1 MYNTNFIMHG
11 CVEKS
16 QKSHDIVNKKAKKP
30 NQTTNTYYTRI
41 KINNGKFN
49 VDLHLRIIFKR
60 KEQEQ
65 DVQRSF
71 SIKCSLDDLMEKF
84 KLHLIEKTLSEK
96 IINLILLNLVFYTY
110 VYDISNIKET
120 KQNSNILTHI
130 HVLTW

>member
-1 MYNTNFIMHG
+1 M
-11 CVEKS
+11 
-16 QKSHDIVNKKAKKP
+16 
-30 NQTTNTYYTRI
+30 
-41 KINNGKFN
+41 
-49 VDLHLRIIFKR
+49 RIIFKR

-71 SIKCSLDDLMEKF
+71 SIKCGLDDLMEKF

-96 IINLILLNLVFYTY
+96 IIYLILLNLVFYTY